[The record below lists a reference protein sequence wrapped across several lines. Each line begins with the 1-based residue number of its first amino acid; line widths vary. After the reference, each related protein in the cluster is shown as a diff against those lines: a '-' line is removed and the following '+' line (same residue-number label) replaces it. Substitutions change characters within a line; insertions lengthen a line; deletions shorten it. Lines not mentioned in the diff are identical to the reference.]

1 MNSDISFATGIA
13 VFVIGFGL
21 LINSCINEDIRK
33 RECRIELA
41 KQTKLDTANILL
53 ICQGK

>member
-13 VFVIGFGL
+13 VFVIGIGL

-33 RECRIELA
+33 RECRTELA
-41 KQTKLDTANILL
+41 KQTKLDAANILL